1 MTFCAYKCERMRKTK
16 AYLVCGEAGQR
27 MGEKYCDNMAES
39 KKWLERQDKKL
50 FKSTRE
56 KNAGRAKKKSVY
68 STYMNNNKE
77 TNAQTNK
84 PLVETAYF

>member
-1 MTFCAYKCERMRKTK
+1 
-16 AYLVCGEAGQR
+16 

-56 KNAGRAKKKSVY
+56 KNAGRVKKKSVY

>member
-1 MTFCAYKCERMRKTK
+1 
-16 AYLVCGEAGQR
+16 

-56 KNAGRAKKKSVY
+56 KNAGRVKKKSVN

-77 TNAQTNK
+77 TNA
-84 PLVETAYF
+84 